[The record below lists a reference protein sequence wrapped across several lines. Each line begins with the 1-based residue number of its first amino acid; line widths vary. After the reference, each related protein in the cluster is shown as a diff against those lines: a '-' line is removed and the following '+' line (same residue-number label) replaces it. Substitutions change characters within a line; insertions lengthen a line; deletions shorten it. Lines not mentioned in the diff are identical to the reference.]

1 MAEGRQGGIGRRRF
15 LQLGGLL
22 VAGAGV
28 TTCTS
33 PGSSGDGTYTQP
45 TKSEN
50 LEVWKRKA
58 GTPYAVGEKVKTV
71 SVAEI
76 LGEAIR
82 RIHFGE
88 SVTSLFDIS

>member
-1 MAEGRQGGIGRRRF
+1 MKMAHAVLGDQGRQRI
-15 LQLGGLL
+15 
-22 VAGAGV
+22 AE
-28 TTCTS
+28 
-33 PGSSGDGTYTQP
+33 
-45 TKSEN
+45 SEIEELISTN
-50 LEVWKRKA
+50 S
-58 GTPYAVGEKVKTV
+58 TPYAIGEKVKTV